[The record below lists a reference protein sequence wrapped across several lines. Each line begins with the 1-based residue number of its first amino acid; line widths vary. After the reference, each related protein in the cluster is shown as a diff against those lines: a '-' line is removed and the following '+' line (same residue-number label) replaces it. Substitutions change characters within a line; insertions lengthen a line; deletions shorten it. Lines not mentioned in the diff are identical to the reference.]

1 MNTHH
6 INRVLIVLTFI
17 ALLIA
22 LVPPISVAAP
32 PEQGSTTYIVRW
44 GDTLFSIARRFGT
57 TVPALMTA
65 NNLVSEYIYAG
76 QLLTIPIGMPMT
88 PPPPPPGFTCKYTVQ
103 YRDTVYSIA
112 WRYKIQYPQLMQ
124 ANNLYSTYLRV
135 GMQLAVPCT
144 TPAPDN
150 FPVYEVK
157 GGDNLF
163 RIAVQYETS
172 IYAIALVNGL
182 WSTRWIYPGQKLVI
196 PYGGTVKYPPDLPTR
211 VPYTP
216 PATSSSASS
225 AASATKTPTPTATAK
240 VDANVSMENNAFSPV
255 SLTISRGSVVLW
267 KNNDTK
273 PHTVT
278 SGVQPTHD
286 SKFRS
291 GTLNPG
297 QTWSIKFDTA
307 GIFQYFSEGDV
318 GMIGTITVQ

>member
-1 MNTHH
+1 MHTQH

-17 ALLIA
+17 ALLVA
-22 LVPPISVAAP
+22 LIPPVTLAAP
-32 PEQGSTTYIVRW
+32 PEQGSVVYIVRW

-65 NNLVSEYIYAG
+65 NNLTSEYIYAG
-76 QLLTIPIGMPMT
+76 QMLTIPVGAPLT
-88 PPPPPPGFTCKYTVQ
+88 PPPPPPGFDCKYTVA

-112 WRYKIQYPQLMQ
+112 WRYKIQYPLLMQ

-135 GMQLAVPCT
+135 GMELKVPCT
-144 TPAPDN
+144 TPAPSN

-182 WSTRWIYPGQKLVI
+182 WSTHWIYPGQKLVI

-216 PATSSSASS
+216 APSSTPGP
-225 AASATKTPTPTATAK
+225 TKSPTPTATVK
-240 VDANVSMENNAFSPV
+240 VDANVSMESNAFTPV
-255 SLTISRGSVVLW
+255 SLTINRGGVVLW

-273 PHTVT
+273 AHTVT
-278 SGVQPTHD
+278 SGVQPNHD

-297 QTWSIKFDTA
+297 QTWLFKFDTA
-307 GIFQYFSEGDV
+307 GIYQYFSEGDT